1 MAETIYTIEDD
12 KYLEII
18 KNEINVPTKEE
29 VNNIKQQILEVES
42 EPDVITIPND
52 TKDSRL
58 KQLNDQLN
66 IMLEIR
72 SKFGLE

>member
-29 VNNIKQQILEVES
+29 VNYVKQLIIEVES
-42 EPDVITIPND
+42 EPDVITTPND

>member
-42 EPDVITIPND
+42 EPDVITIPNE
-52 TKDSRL
+52 TKEIRL
-58 KQLNDQLN
+58 KQLNDQLKKIN
-66 IMLEIR
+66 
-72 SKFGLE
+72 